1 MQDIQVFCNT
11 FEFMNKALSKE
22 IMKRTRD
29 KNKQKKTMQN
39 SETIR
44 SLYLENPNGNITAF
58 LTK

>member
-29 KNKQKKTMQN
+29 KNKQKKLCKTVKLLGLF
-39 SETIR
+39 T
-44 SLYLENPNGNITAF
+44 
-58 LTK
+58 